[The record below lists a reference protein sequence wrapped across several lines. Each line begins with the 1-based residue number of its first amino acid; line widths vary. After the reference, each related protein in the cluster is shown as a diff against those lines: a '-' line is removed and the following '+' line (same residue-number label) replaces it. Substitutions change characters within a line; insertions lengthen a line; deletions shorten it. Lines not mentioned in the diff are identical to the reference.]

1 MRASGVILLGIFAA
15 AARAGDPPPAD
26 DSIAAAKK
34 DLAAIKAP
42 AGPQDPSAA
51 LPALQM
57 KDFGPMPGAAAP
69 GLPTLTDQ
77 EKEDA
82 LDPSKKKR
90 STGNWLVDAMDKKA
104 DEQRD
109 PKARDRDKEELLK
122 ADQDLLKGD
131 EKDAQIAEAA
141 REKANSKEVANSVY
155 NPLDSFMNGWISAK
169 DHDLLLPSSKGEGL
183 PGAEGT
189 KGRADL
195 LPGLDLGASS
205 AAVESL
211 ISPSDVEGLAD
222 SAKSGPN
229 PYLALLEFQA
239 APQVRFFSA
248 PEGLGAGMAGPL
260 DVSRGMSTSGVD
272 RAPTDASRSFIPD
285 FAQPADDDKYFK
297 QMKKF

>member
-1 MRASGVILLGIFAA
+1 MGIFAL

-34 DLAAIKAP
+34 DLASIKAP
-42 AGPQDPSAA
+42 AGSQDPSAA

-57 KDFGPMPGAAAP
+57 KDIGPVPGATAP
-69 GLPTLTDQ
+69 QMPTLTEQ

-82 LDPSKKKR
+82 LDPSKKKH

-104 DEQRD
+104 DEQKD
-109 PKARDRDKEELLK
+109 PKTRDREKEDLIK

-131 EKDAQIAEAA
+131 DKDAQVAEAT
-141 REKANSKEVANSVY
+141 REKADSKEVANSVY

-183 PGAEGT
+183 TGSEGA

-211 ISPSDVEGLAD
+211 ISPSDAEGLAD
-222 SAKSGPN
+222 SARSGPN
-229 PYLALLEFQA
+229 PYLALLEFQT
-239 APQVRFFSA
+239 APQVRFFSP
-248 PEGLGAGMAGPL
+248 PEGLGAGPAGLP
-260 DVSRGMSTSGVD
+260 DVTRGLSTSGVD
-272 RAPTDASRSFIPD
+272 RAAADASRSFIPD
-285 FAQPADDDKYFK
+285 FAQPPDDDKYFK